1 MEIIKYSELF
11 EKIKELD
18 FKRYVAHIDNRN
30 SLFYVFIE
38 KGNTLAYP
46 ETDYAGT
53 IFIVIEGKGL
63 LQAEEEKEHRYE
75 KGDIL
80 IIERKE
86 KKKFFAEEDTIMVEL
101 RNISL

>member
-1 MEIIKYSELF
+1 MEIIKYNELF

-30 SLFYVFIE
+30 GLFYVFIE
-38 KGNTLAYP
+38 KENTLSYP
-46 ETDYAGT
+46 ETDYARA
-53 IFIVIEGKGL
+53 IFIVIEGKGVVHV
-63 LQAEEEKEHRYE
+63 EEEKEQRYE

-101 RNISL
+101 RNISY